1 MKRLSRDNIEIIANR
16 VFKAYKALPDIKN
29 SECYRVEPEKLI
41 LEVLGLNI
49 GIEHLSLSGDTLG
62 LTTFREMGVEV
73 YDDTDEP
80 FIYFLDGKTI
90 LVEKS
95 LKQDITKIGR
105 YNFSLMHEASHQIYK
120 MLFPNDYGIPSRER
134 SPVHFNKVNN
144 EHKKTITDWEEWQA
158 NALASAIL
166 LPREL
171 VEKGMFRFS
180 LGDKIEVLNKI
191 YFHKV
196 YEQFSGLAQ
205 YLGVSRQALAIRM
218 KQLGLLNNNYLNN
231 PDGIIEI
238 VGEKHDNER

>member
-29 SECYRVEPEKLI
+29 SECYRIEPEKLI
-41 LEVLGLNI
+41 LEVLGLSI

-134 SPVHFNKVNN
+134 SPVHFYKVNN
-144 EHKKTITDWEEWQA
+144 KHKKPITDWEEWQA

-171 VEKGMFRFS
+171 VEKGMLLFS
-180 LGDKIEVLNKI
+180 LGDKIGVLNKI
-191 YFHKV
+191 YFHRV

-205 YLGVSRQALAIRM
+205 FLGVSKQALSIRM
-218 KQLGLLNNNYLNN
+218 KQLGLLEHDYLND
-231 PDGIIEI
+231 PDSILEV
-238 VGEKHDNER
+238 VGE